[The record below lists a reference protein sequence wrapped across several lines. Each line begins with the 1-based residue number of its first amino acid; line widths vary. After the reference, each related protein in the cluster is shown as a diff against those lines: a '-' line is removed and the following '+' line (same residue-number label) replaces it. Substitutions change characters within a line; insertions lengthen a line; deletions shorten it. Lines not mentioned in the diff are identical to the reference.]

1 MRLKNTTVPIAFIAG
16 SKPVTNDVHIFIGSV
31 MEKFVKKYAIIN
43 SSKAKV
49 KVNIKVAIKENLHEG
64 KIISNILPDSR

>member
-1 MRLKNTTVPIAFIAG
+1 
-16 SKPVTNDVHIFIGSV
+16 

-49 KVNIKVAIKENLHEG
+49 KVSIKVAIKENLHEG
-64 KIISNILPDSR
+64 KIISNILLILDEPNDHAASSKFLEFETYDLKDSKLQEA

>member
-1 MRLKNTTVPIAFIAG
+1 
-16 SKPVTNDVHIFIGSV
+16 

-49 KVNIKVAIKENLHEG
+49 KVSIKVAIKENLHEG
-64 KIISNILPDSR
+64 KNYFKHTSNSR